1 MRELPEWADAPDTE
15 PGTIECPTDPGDVR
29 WCACGQPWLPAVGLN
44 GTTDETQCQACTLR
58 RLLRKAMDTIAA
70 ERAKRCE
77 TCAYGHRED
86 AGMVCNNDTYP
97 GCLFDMA
104 VPDNFCCTLWEA
116 RTIDIEA
123 AAEFVRE

>member
-1 MRELPEWADAPDTE
+1 MKLPEWADAADTE
-15 PGTIECPTDPGDVR
+15 PGTMGEPEPEPKPVSWPVEMWR
-29 WCACGQPWLPAVGLN
+29 REVER
-44 GTTDETQCQACTLR
+44 TTDYAWLR
-58 RLLRKAMDTIAA
+58 NLARGLCDELAA
-70 ERAKRCE
+70 ERAKQCE

-116 RTIDIEA
+116 RTIDIEP